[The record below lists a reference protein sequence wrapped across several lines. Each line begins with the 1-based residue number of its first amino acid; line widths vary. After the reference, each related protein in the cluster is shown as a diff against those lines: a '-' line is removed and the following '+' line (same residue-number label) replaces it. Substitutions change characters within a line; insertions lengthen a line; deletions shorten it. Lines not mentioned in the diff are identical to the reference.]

1 MNLNKYKFFDYI
13 DKQGRHVVVAV
24 SRHAG
29 RSVKGYAKC
38 DVNDEFDLEIGKR
51 LAAAR
56 CNLIVQE
63 RKLKT
68 ACGNYETAKQNYAK
82 AAEEKLFRANRVQ
95 EITDD
100 VVQAETAISNILI
113 DIFHK

>member
-1 MNLNKYKFFDYI
+1 MKFDKYTFYQYT
-13 DKQGRHVVVAV
+13 DKQGRKVVVAV

-29 RSVKGYAKC
+29 RIVKGYAKC
-38 DVNDEFDLEIGKR
+38 DINDEFDLEIGKR

-82 AAEEKLFRANRVQ
+82 ATEEKLFRANRVQ

-100 VVQAETAISNILI
+100 IVQAETAISDILT
-113 DIFHK
+113 DISNK